1 MYETVQSFLITIK
14 LRKGDRTMDGEGK
27 ETAVSQETVEQT
39 STTENT
45 KPQEDTQQEAEQV
58 KTYDDAYIAKLR
70 EEFEKQQNAAVEEA
84 LKKEKM
90 SEEDKAK
97 YEADKRLQDIEKRE
111 KEIALR
117 ELKADAAGML
127 AKEHL
132 PNSFIDMV
140 IGTDAQATQKNIK
153 ALKEAIHAEVQI
165 HVEERLKG
173 KAPKTGT
180 GDSEGG
186 ISDMEAQINKIMGL

>member
-1 MYETVQSFLITIK
+1 
-14 LRKGDRTMDGEGK
+14 MDGEGK

-45 KPQEDTQQEAEQV
+45 KPEQDTQQEAEQT
-58 KTYDDAYIAKLR
+58 KTYDDAYIAKLQ
-70 EEFEKQQNAAVEEA
+70 EEFKKQQNAAVEEA

-153 ALKEAIHAEVQI
+153 ALKDAIHAEVQI
-165 HVEERLKG
+165 HVEARLKR

-180 GDSEGG
+180 GDSEGS